1 MKKINEE
8 SLAKGIKDL
17 MLQEPFYGLFLIGL
31 NKTWSTIVPTAG
43 VSKNKIGV
51 QLTINENFWEPLPK
65 EHKQGI
71 LKHEILHIAFG
82 HLTLRH
88 KYLDPKLFNI
98 AADIEI
104 NQYIRKDYLPD
115 FALYPETFPELNLP
129 SRAGTDVYYKLL
141 EDAKNNG
148 QSETLNNILNQIEE
162 ENSVYD
168 HSTWSDF
175 EDLDEAEK
183 KLIEKQIEHQLKSA
197 AEETQKKQGNIP
209 GELSELIRRLLEVEP
224 AKFDWRTYLR
234 RFVGNSNVVYTK
246 KLRRKYNKRYM
257 ENPGLKIKFK
267 NHVLVAIDTSGSVSS
282 EELKEFLSEI
292 HHIHRTGNK
301 VSIVQCDTQLYA
313 PEPFN
318 PNKDFK
324 IKGRGGTNFQPV
336 IDHYNENSRKY
347 TNLIYLTDGECNAP
361 RNAPKKLLW
370 VLSSRSQE
378 TDHLPGYT
386 IKLN

>member
-129 SRAGTDVYYKLL
+129 PRAGTDVYYKLL
-141 EDAKNNG
+141 
-148 QSETLNNILNQIEE
+148 
-162 ENSVYD
+162 
-168 HSTWSDF
+168 
-175 EDLDEAEK
+175 
-183 KLIEKQIEHQLKSA
+183 
-197 AEETQKKQGNIP
+197 
-209 GELSELIRRLLEVEP
+209 
-224 AKFDWRTYLR
+224 
-234 RFVGNSNVVYTK
+234 
-246 KLRRKYNKRYM
+246 
-257 ENPGLKIKFK
+257 
-267 NHVLVAIDTSGSVSS
+267 
-282 EELKEFLSEI
+282 
-292 HHIHRTGNK
+292 
-301 VSIVQCDTQLYA
+301 
-313 PEPFN
+313 
-318 PNKDFK
+318 
-324 IKGRGGTNFQPV
+324 
-336 IDHYNENSRKY
+336 
-347 TNLIYLTDGECNAP
+347 
-361 RNAPKKLLW
+361 
-370 VLSSRSQE
+370 
-378 TDHLPGYT
+378 
-386 IKLN
+386 